1 MIDPRVKYRHVQCF
15 LEVARRRS
23 LVKAA
28 DALSITQ
35 PAVSKTLKELEDILE
50 VRLFERSRKGVSLTQ
65 FGEVFLHYAGASLAA
80 LKQGLDSVAQA
91 RMSGESYLNVGVLP
105 SVAARIV
112 PDAVQTFQSESVET
126 TLTLI
131 TGPNTFLLSRLRVG
145 ELDLVVGRLADPE
158 QMAGLSFAHL
168 YSESVSFVVRRGHP
182 LLYEKSGDLGGIADF
197 PVLYPTKEAI
207 IRPYIER
214 LLITHGITRLPK
226 RVETIS
232 NSFGRTYTLDTDAVW
247 IISSGVVSRDIA
259 AGELVELPLE
269 TSETT
274 GPVGLTTRA
283 DAPPTPALLMFQ
295 SALRASAEKMSIHL

>member
-28 DALSITQ
+28 EALAITQ
-35 PAVSKTLKELEDILE
+35 PAVSKTLKELEEILQ
-50 VRLFERSRKGVSLTQ
+50 VRLFERSRRGVMLTQ

-112 PDAVQTFQSESVET
+112 PQAVESFQAEGLET

-131 TGPNTFLLSRLRVG
+131 AGPNTLLLSRLRGG

-158 QMAGLSFAHL
+158 QMAGLSFTHL

-182 LLYEKSGDLGGIADF
+182 LLDDRADDLSRIADY

-207 IRPYIER
+207 IRPYVER
-214 LLITHGITRLPK
+214 LLIAQGITRLPK
-226 RVETIS
+226 RIETIS
-232 NSFGRTYTLDTDAVW
+232 NSFGRTYTLGTDAVW

-259 AGELVELPLE
+259 KGELVELPLE
-269 TSETT
+269 TAETT

-283 DAPPTPALLMFQ
+283 DAAPTPALLVFQ
-295 SALRASAEKMSIHL
+295 SALRTAAEAVPVKR

>member
-15 LEVARRRS
+15 LEVSRKRS

-35 PAVSKTLKELEDILE
+35 PAVSKTLKELEEILE
-50 VRLFERSRKGVSLTQ
+50 VRLFERSRKGVVLTQ

-91 RMSGESYLNVGVLP
+91 RMSGDSYLNVGVLP

-112 PDAVQTFQSESVET
+112 PDAVHTFQTESHET

-158 QMAGLSFAHL
+158 QMAGLSFSHL

-182 LLYEKSGDLGGIADF
+182 LLEEDSSDLARIVEF

-207 IRPYIER
+207 IRPYVER
-214 LLITHGITRLPK
+214 LLIAHGVTRLPK

-232 NSFGRTYTLDTDAVW
+232 NSFGRTYTLDYDAVW

-269 TSETT
+269 TAETT

-283 DAPPTPALLMFQ
+283 DVAPTPALLMFQ
-295 SALRASAEKMSIHL
+295 SALRSSADQMAMRL

>member
-28 DALSITQ
+28 DALTITQ
-35 PAVSKTLKELEDILE
+35 PAVSKTLKELEEILQ
-50 VRLFERSRKGVSLTQ
+50 VRLFERSRKGVVPTQ

-112 PDAVQTFQSESVET
+112 PQAVEAFQSEGLET

-131 TGPNTFLLSRLRVG
+131 TGPNTLLLSRLRGG
-145 ELDLVVGRLADPE
+145 ELDLVVGRLSDPE
-158 QMAGLSFAHL
+158 QMAGLSFTHL
-168 YSESVSFVVRRGHP
+168 YSESVSFVVRKGHP
-182 LLYEKSGDLGGIADF
+182 MLDNGADDLSRIVDY

-207 IRPYIER
+207 IRSYVER
-214 LLITHGITRLPK
+214 LLIAQGITRLPK
-226 RVETIS
+226 RIETIS
-232 NSFGRTYTLDTDAVW
+232 NSFGRTYTLGTDAVW
-247 IISSGVVSRDIA
+247 IISSGVVSRDVA
-259 AGELVELPLE
+259 NGELVELPLE
-269 TSETT
+269 TAETT

-283 DAPPTPALLMFQ
+283 DAAPTPALLVFQ
-295 SALRASAEKMSIHL
+295 NALRQAAKSVPVKK

>member
-1 MIDPRVKYRHVQCF
+1 MIDHRVKYRHIQCF

-28 DALSITQ
+28 NALAVTQ
-35 PAVSKTLKELEDILE
+35 PAVSKTLRELEDILE
-50 VRLFERSRKGVSLTQ
+50 VRLFERSRKGVVLTQ
-65 FGEVFLHYAGASLAA
+65 FGEVLLHYAGASLAA

-112 PDAVQTFQSESVET
+112 PVAVERFQAESVET

-158 QMAGLSFAHL
+158 QMAGLSFTHL
-168 YSESVSFVVRRGHP
+168 YSERVAFVVRRGHP
-182 LLYEKSGDLGGIADF
+182 LLKEPNLDLRRIAEF
-197 PVLYPTKEAI
+197 PVLYPTREAI
-207 IRPYIER
+207 IRPYVER
-214 LLITHGITRLPK
+214 LLIAQGVTRLPK

-232 NSFGRTYTLDTDAVW
+232 NTFGRSYTLDTDAVW
-247 IISSGVVSRDIA
+247 IISSGVVSRDVA
-259 AGELVELPLE
+259 AGDLVELPLE

-283 DAPPTPALLMFQ
+283 DAAPTPALLMFQ
-295 SALRASAEKMSIHL
+295 SCLRYAAGKAALRL